1 MAKKKDEHHG
11 GAWKVAYADFV
22 TSMMALFMV
31 LWIAA
36 AQDKPEILAQVALYF
51 KDPGYAERK
60 KEEKKAPKQSSGFM
74 ENSST
79 PTQKDASLQ
88 DAVTREN
95 QGFLKAIAKDFTRL
109 LNIKEDEKE
118 PIDIQ
123 VTSDG
128 LRMNIYN
135 RAQKPVFKNNTTEL
149 TDWGTQVF
157 QNLAW
162 LVERYNFKV
171 FLEGH
176 TARGL
181 DLGPNNNYT
190 PWELSSDRSNAV
202 RRTMEYYAMAPSKTQ
217 RVSGLGDTEPL
228 PNVPVDSE
236 DNNRMTVSLSL
247 TQFPNPAPT
256 PSASPNSAPIP
267 ATN

>member
-22 TSMMALFMV
+22 TSMMALFIV
-31 LWIAA
+31 LWVLVAEE
-36 AQDKPEILAQVALYF
+36 KPEVLAQVALYF
-51 KDPGYAERK
+51 KDPGYATDA
-60 KEEKKAPKQSSGFM
+60 EKKK
-74 ENSST
+74 T
-79 PTQKDASLQ
+79 PSETAGLMDSQVIATQKDSSIQ
-88 DAVTREN
+88 DYVSREN

-149 TDWGTQVF
+149 TEWGTQVF

-176 TARGL
+176 TATGL
-181 DLGPNNNYT
+181 DLGPNKNYT
-190 PWELSSDRSNAV
+190 PWELSTDRSNAV

-217 RVSGLGDTEPL
+217 RVSGLGDTAPL
-228 PNVPVDSE
+228 PNVPADSE